1 MPNLK
6 NHLQQAWQEQ
16 VKKSSEDFE
25 KKNNTAATDAL
36 EADSNE
42 PAGEKEVRDEIAR
55 KRKVGET
62 SSPEDETT
70 RKK

>member
-1 MPNLK
+1 MPSLK

-16 VKKSSEDFE
+16 VKKLSEDFE
-25 KKNNTAATDAL
+25 KNSVAAATS
-36 EADSNE
+36 EGGSGESSGKNE
-42 PAGEKEVRDEIAR
+42 GKNEVGI

-62 SSPEDETT
+62 SLPEDETT

>member
-1 MPNLK
+1 MPSLK

-16 VKKSSEDFE
+16 VKKLSEDFE
-25 KKNNTAATDAL
+25 KKNSIAAATS
-36 EADSNE
+36 EGGSGESSGKNE
-42 PAGEKEVRDEIAR
+42 EKNEVGS

-62 SSPEDETT
+62 SLSEDETT